1 MKNRLIRSI
10 PVLALSL
17 FLSLTLLALGQ
28 GGGQRAPGTNPAAQS
43 GSSAATANLVDVN
56 GKKFDPHDFSGIWI
70 RRGGNRAF
78 GPPNSWPPL
87 TKAGEDVIKT
97 RIPPPGYSRYPL
109 VKKIDDH
116 YLCVQ
121 SERLSKD
128 PSRHCS

>member
-70 RRGGNRAF
+70 RRGGNF
-78 GPPNSWPPL
+78 
-87 TKAGEDVIKT
+87 TKSSA
-97 RIPPPGYSRYPL
+97 IPR
-109 VKKIDDH
+109 
-116 YLCVQ
+116 
-121 SERLSKD
+121 
-128 PSRHCS
+128 